1 MSTIIEGPFINAT
14 RKATEAKGV
23 VGKRRGN
30 RSASEGLCHP
40 SSRYFLSIFLVN
52 PLHSTPLSLVAT
64 PLSRRRLNLGVAEAL
79 LLDESWPRGSINCFL
94 VSCNTNGVSE
104 AEFVEADRLTLFVSF
119 SVNKRVL
126 CLE

>member
-1 MSTIIEGPFINAT
+1 MPPFIT
-14 RKATEAKGV
+14 IF
-23 VGKRRGN
+23 
-30 RSASEGLCHP
+30 SFHF
-40 SSRYFLSIFLVN
+40 SRQ
-52 PLHSTPLSLVAT
+52 PPPHSLVAT

-119 SVNKRVL
+119 SVNKRIL
-126 CLE
+126 RLE

>member
-1 MSTIIEGPFINAT
+1 MPPFIT
-14 RKATEAKGV
+14 IFSFHFSRQP
-23 VGKRRGN
+23 
-30 RSASEGLCHP
+30 P
-40 SSRYFLSIFLVN
+40 SI
-52 PLHSTPLSLVAT
+52 PLPLVAT
-64 PLSRRRLNLGVAEAL
+64 PLSRLNLGVAEAL

-119 SVNKRVL
+119 SVNRRIL

>member
-1 MSTIIEGPFINAT
+1 MPPFIT
-14 RKATEAKGV
+14 IFSFHFSRQP
-23 VGKRRGN
+23 
-30 RSASEGLCHP
+30 P
-40 SSRYFLSIFLVN
+40 SI
-52 PLHSTPLSLVAT
+52 PLPLVAT

-104 AEFVEADRLTLFVSF
+104 AEFVEADRLTTLFVSF
-119 SVNKRVL
+119 SVNRRIL

>member
-1 MSTIIEGPFINAT
+1 MPPFIA
-14 RKATEAKGV
+14 
-23 VGKRRGN
+23 
-30 RSASEGLCHP
+30 
-40 SSRYFLSIFLVN
+40 IFSF
-52 PLHSTPLSLVAT
+52 HF
-64 PLSRRRLNLGVAEAL
+64 SRRRLNLGVAEAL